1 MNEIRWHGRGGQGA
15 KTVAQVLALAMLKSG
30 RYVQAFPEYGP
41 ERSGAPLQAYTRV
54 SDTPIRAHYGI
65 VRPDVVVVLD
75 ESLIGEVEVTAGL
88 KPDGL
93 FLMSTPR
100 LAEELSRELHLDC
113 RVYAIDAKALAAEA
127 GTSFG
132 NVVMVGALAALQ
144 GEPSLD
150 RLREAF
156 EETFRERLSA
166 KVIDGNL
173 AAVEIGYQRYE
184 SERLTAASAFP
195 GGLSAVEALSTKG
208 QKNGR

>member
-54 SDTPIRAHYGI
+54 SGSPIRAHYGI

-75 ESLIGEVEVTAGL
+75 ESLIGEVDVTAGL
-88 KPDGL
+88 KPQGL
-93 FLMSTPR
+93 FLMNTARTADKVS
-100 LAEELSRELHLDC
+100 AELELDGRIF
-113 RVYAIDAKALAAEA
+113 AIDAKSLAIEA

-156 EETFRERLSA
+156 EETFKERLSA
-166 KVIDGNL
+166 RVIDGNL
-173 AAVEIGYQRYE
+173 AAVEIGYHRYE
-184 SERLTAASAFP
+184 AVGLTASA
-195 GGLSAVEALSTKG
+195 GLSGGPDSIESLSTKG
-208 QKNGR
+208 HNNGR